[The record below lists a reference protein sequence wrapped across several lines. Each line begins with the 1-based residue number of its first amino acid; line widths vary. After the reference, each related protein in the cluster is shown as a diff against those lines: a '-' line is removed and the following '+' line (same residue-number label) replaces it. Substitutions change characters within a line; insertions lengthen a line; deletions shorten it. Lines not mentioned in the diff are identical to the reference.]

1 MAENSNSGNETR
13 IGKTEADR
21 PGAARSAGGK
31 AARRGGKKWLLL
43 VIVFIAA
50 LVVLFIVWRHMVG
63 RESTDDAQ
71 IDGHI
76 NPVAC
81 RVGGTVLA
89 VHVDDNQEVKA
100 GMLLVKVDPRDF
112 EIALERA
119 RAELAAAE
127 AAAAAART
135 QVPVISITTSSQTS
149 GAQASL
155 QSAEAGVAAAAKGV
169 DTARARLLATRARVQ
184 EAEAMH
190 TKALQDLERM
200 KQLVAK
206 DEISKQQYDAAVAAA
221 DASRAA
227 LAEAEAA
234 VQEAEKGVEAAEAR
248 LVQAR
253 TAVSQAQAGIQATRS
268 GPDQVAVMK
277 SNATSA
283 EARVLQARA
292 TLNRAQL
299 DLDYTNVL
307 APVSGIVSMKSVEQ
321 GQVVVR
327 DQPLMAI
334 VPLDDIWVTA
344 NFKEDQLNHMRV
356 GQRVTISVDAY
367 GSRKYQGRVESIA
380 AATGARFSLLPPE
393 NATGNYVK
401 VVQRIPVK
409 IVLDQGQD
417 REHVLRP
424 GMSVTPTVFTR

>member
-1 MAENSNSGNETR
+1 MAEYQNSENEARVGNSNS
-13 IGKTEADR
+13 DR
-21 PGAARSAGGK
+21 PAGRQSAGGG
-31 AARRGGKKWLLL
+31 AERRGRKKWLLL
-43 VIVFIAA
+43 VILGGAA
-50 LVVLFIVWRHMVG
+50 LVAFVLWQHMSG

-71 IDGHI
+71 VDGHI

-89 VHVDDNQEVKA
+89 VRVDDNQEVKA
-100 GMLLVKVDPRDF
+100 GTLLVEIDSRDYV
-112 EIALERA
+112 IALERA
-119 RAELAAAE
+119 KAELAAAE

-135 QVPVISITTSSQTS
+135 QVPVVSITTSSQTS

-155 QSAEAGVAAAAKGV
+155 ESAEAGVTAAAKGV
-169 DTARARLLATRARVQ
+169 DTARARLVTTRARVL
-184 EAEAMH
+184 EARAMH
-190 TKALQDLERM
+190 TKAEQDLERM

-206 DEISKQQYDAAVAAA
+206 EEISKQQYDAAVAAA
-221 DASRAA
+221 DGSRAA
-227 LAEAEAA
+227 LDGAEAA
-234 VQEAEKGVEAAEAR
+234 VQEAERGVETAEAH
-248 LVQAR
+248 LVQVR
-253 TAVSQAQAGIQATRS
+253 TAVSQAQAGIEATRA

-283 EARVLQARA
+283 EARVQQAA
-292 TLNRAQL
+292 AALDRAQL
-299 DLDYTNVL
+299 DLEYTKVL
-307 APVSGIVSMKSVEQ
+307 APVSGIVSMKKVEL

-334 VPLDDIWVTA
+334 VPLDDIWITA

-367 GSRKYQGRVESIA
+367 GGRKYQGRVESIA

-409 IVLDQGQD
+409 ILLDQGQD
-417 REHVLRP
+417 PQHLLRP
-424 GMSVTPTVFTR
+424 GMSVTPIVFTR

>member
-1 MAENSNSGNETR
+1 MADNSNSENETR
-13 IGKTEADR
+13 IGKLGGDR
-21 PGAARSAGGK
+21 PGGAGSGRGNE
-31 AARRGGKKWLLL
+31 ARRGGKKWFLL
-43 VIVFIAA
+43 VILPVAA
-50 LVVLFIVWRHMVG
+50 VVAFFLWQRTAG

-76 NPVAC
+76 NPVAS
-81 RVGGTVLA
+81 RVGGTVLE
-89 VHVDDNQEVKA
+89 VPVDDNQEVKT
-100 GMLLVKVDPRDF
+100 GTLLVKIDPRDY

-119 RAELAAAE
+119 KAELAAAE
-127 AAAAAART
+127 AAAMAART
-135 QVPVISITTSSQTS
+135 QVPVMSITTSSQTS

-155 QSAEAGVAAAAKGV
+155 QSAEAGVATASKGV
-169 DTARARLLATRARVQ
+169 DTAQARLVAMRARVQ
-184 EAEAMH
+184 EARAMH

-206 DEISKQQYDAAVAAA
+206 EEISRQQYDAAVAAA

-227 LAEAEAA
+227 LDGAEAA

-253 TAVSQAQAGIQATRS
+253 TAVPQAQAGIEAARS
-268 GPDQVAVMK
+268 GPSQVAVMR
-277 SNATSA
+277 SNAASA
-283 EARVLQARA
+283 EARVMQAKA
-292 TLNRAQL
+292 ALDRAQL
-299 DLDYTNVL
+299 DLEYTNVL
-307 APVSGIVSMKSVEQ
+307 APVSGIVSMKKVEP
-321 GQVVVR
+321 GQVVQR

-334 VPLDDIWVTA
+334 VPLDDVWVTA
-344 NFKEDQLNHMRV
+344 NFKEDQLNHMSV

-367 GSRKYQGRVESIA
+367 GGRKYQGRVESIA

-409 IVLDQGQD
+409 IVLDRGQD
-417 REHVLRP
+417 PEHLLRP
-424 GMSVTPTVFTR
+424 GMSVIPAVFTK

>member
-1 MAENSNSGNETR
+1 MS
-13 IGKTEADR
+13 
-21 PGAARSAGGK
+21 
-31 AARRGGKKWLLL
+31 
-43 VIVFIAA
+43 
-50 LVVLFIVWRHMVG
+50 G

-71 IDGHI
+71 VDGHI

-89 VHVDDNQEVKA
+89 VRVDDNQEVKA
-100 GMLLVKVDPRDF
+100 GTLLVEIDSRDYV
-112 EIALERA
+112 IALERA
-119 RAELAAAE
+119 KAELAAAE

-135 QVPVISITTSSQTS
+135 QVPVVSITTSSQTS

-155 QSAEAGVAAAAKGV
+155 ESAEAGVTAAAKGV
-169 DTARARLLATRARVQ
+169 DTARARLVTTRARVL
-184 EAEAMH
+184 EARAMH
-190 TKALQDLERM
+190 TKAEQDLERM

-206 DEISKQQYDAAVAAA
+206 EEISKQQYDAAVAAA
-221 DASRAA
+221 DGSRAA
-227 LAEAEAA
+227 LDGAEAA
-234 VQEAEKGVEAAEAR
+234 VQEAERGVETAEAH
-248 LVQAR
+248 LVQVR
-253 TAVSQAQAGIQATRS
+253 TAVSQAQAGIEATRA

-283 EARVLQARA
+283 EARVQQAA
-292 TLNRAQL
+292 AALDRAQL
-299 DLDYTNVL
+299 DLEYTKVL
-307 APVSGIVSMKSVEQ
+307 APVSGIVSMKKVEL

-334 VPLDDIWVTA
+334 VPLDDIWITA

-367 GSRKYQGRVESIA
+367 GGRKYQGRVESIA

-409 IVLDQGQD
+409 ILLDQGQD
-417 REHVLRP
+417 PQHLLRP
-424 GMSVTPTVFTR
+424 GMSVTPIVFTR

>member
-1 MAENSNSGNETR
+1 MAENSNSQNEAR
-13 IGKTEADR
+13 IGSPEAGR
-21 PGAARSAGGK
+21 SGGRKSPGDT
-31 AARRGGKKWLLL
+31 ARRGGKKWLLL
-43 VIVFIAA
+43 VI
-50 LVVLFIVWRHMVG
+50 LVLAVLVAFVIWKHLSG

-100 GMLLVKVDPRDF
+100 GTLLVKIDPKDF

-119 RAELAAAE
+119 KAELAAAE

-135 QVPVISITTSSQTS
+135 QVPVVSITTSSQTS

-169 DTARARLLATRARVQ
+169 DSARARLVATRARVV
-184 EAEAMH
+184 EARAVN

-200 KQLVAK
+200 KQLIVK
-206 DEISKQQYDAAVAAA
+206 EEISKQQYDAAVATA
-221 DASRAA
+221 DGSRASLDA
-227 LAEAEAA
+227 AEAA
-234 VQEAEKGVEAAEAR
+234 VQEAEKGVETAEAR
-248 LVQAR
+248 LVQAQ
-253 TAVSQAQAGIQATRS
+253 TAVSQAQAGIEATRA
-268 GPDQVAVMK
+268 GPDQVSVMK

-283 EARVLQARA
+283 EARVLQAKA
-292 TLNRAQL
+292 ALDRAQL
-299 DLDYTNVL
+299 DLEYTNVL
-307 APVSGIVSMKSVEQ
+307 APVTGFVSMKKVEP
-321 GQVVVR
+321 GQVVQR
-327 DQPLMAI
+327 DQPLMAV

-367 GSRKYQGRVESIA
+367 GDHKYQGRVQSIA

-409 IVLDQGQD
+409 IVFDRGQD
-417 REHVLRP
+417 PEHLLRP
-424 GMSVTPTVFTR
+424 GMSVVPTVFTR

>member
-1 MAENSNSGNETR
+1 MAENSSSENEGR
-13 IGKTEADR
+13 IGNPEAVR
-21 PGAARSAGGK
+21 PGDRQLATGVEK
-31 AARRGGKKWLLL
+31 RRGGKKWLLL
-43 VIVFIAA
+43 VILVMAVVVA
-50 LVVLFIVWRHMVG
+50 LVLWHHMSG

-89 VHVDDNQEVKA
+89 VYVDDNQDVKA
-100 GMLLVKVDPRDF
+100 GELLVKIDPRDF
-112 EIALERA
+112 EIASERA
-119 RAELAAAE
+119 KAELAAAE

-135 QVPVISITTSSQTS
+135 QVPVTSITTSSQTS

-155 QSAEAGVAAAAKGV
+155 QSAEAGVVAAAKGV
-169 DTARARLLATRARVQ
+169 DTARARLVAMRARVL
-184 EAEAMH
+184 EARAGS

-206 DEISKQQYDAAVAAA
+206 EEISKQQYDAAVAAA
-221 DASRAA
+221 DANRAA
-227 LAEAEAA
+227 LDGAEAA
-234 VQEAEKGVEAAEAR
+234 VQEAEEGVKAAEAR

-253 TAVSQAQAGIQATRS
+253 TVVSQAQAGIEATRS

-277 SNATSA
+277 SNAASA
-283 EARVLQARA
+283 EARVLQAGA
-292 TLNRAQL
+292 ALDRAQL
-299 DLDYTNVL
+299 DLEYTSVL
-307 APVSGIVSMKSVEQ
+307 APVTGVVSMKKVEP
-321 GQVVVR
+321 GQVVQR
-327 DQPLMAI
+327 DQPLMAV
-334 VPLDDIWVTA
+334 VPLEDIWVTA
-344 NFKEDQLNHMRV
+344 NFKEDQLNQMRV

-367 GSRKYQGRVESIA
+367 GGHTYLGRVQSIA

-409 IVLDQGQD
+409 IVLDLGQD
-417 REHVLRP
+417 PEHLLRP
-424 GMSVTPTVFTR
+424 GMSVIPTVFTR

>member
-1 MAENSNSGNETR
+1 MAENPNSGNEMG
-13 IGKTEADR
+13 IGKKEADR
-21 PGAARSAGGK
+21 SPGKESAGGN
-31 AARRGGKKWLLL
+31 AMRRGGKKWLLL
-43 VIVFIAA
+43 VA
-50 LVVLFIVWRHMVG
+50 LIMAGLVAFVVWRHLAG

-89 VHVDDNQEVKA
+89 VNVDDNQEVRA
-100 GMLLVKVDPRDF
+100 GTLLVKVDPRDY

-127 AAAAAART
+127 AAAMAART

-149 GAQASL
+149 GAQATL
-155 QSAEAGVAAAAKGV
+155 QSAEAGVAAAVKGV
-169 DTARARLLATRARVQ
+169 GSAQARLVATRARVQ
-184 EAEAMH
+184 EARAMH

-206 DEISKQQYDAAVAAA
+206 EEISRQQYDTAVAAA
-221 DASRAA
+221 DGSRAA
-227 LAEAEAA
+227 LDGAEAA

-253 TAVSQAQAGIQATRS
+253 TAISQAQAAIEATRA
-268 GPDQVAVMK
+268 GPDQIATMK
-277 SNATSA
+277 SNAASA
-283 EARVLQARA
+283 EARVLQAKA
-292 TLNRAQL
+292 ALDRAQL
-299 DLDYTNVL
+299 DLEYTKVL
-307 APVSGIVSMKSVEQ
+307 APVSGIVSMKKVEP

-344 NFKEDQLNHMRV
+344 NFKEDQLNHMGV

-367 GSRKYQGRVESIA
+367 GGRKYQGRVESIA

-417 REHVLRP
+417 AQHLLRP
-424 GMSVTPTVFTR
+424 GMSVIPIVYTK

>member
-1 MAENSNSGNETR
+1 MAENSNSGSETR
-13 IGKTEADR
+13 IGKVDADR
-21 PGAARSAGGK
+21 PGGARSARGEIV
-31 AARRGGKKWLLL
+31 RRGSKKWLLL
-43 VIVFIAA
+43 IILIMAGIVAFVIY
-50 LVVLFIVWRHMVG
+50 RHLAG

-76 NPVAC
+76 DPVAS

-100 GMLLVKVDPRDF
+100 GTLLVKIDPRDF

-119 RAELAAAE
+119 KAELAAAE
-127 AAAAAART
+127 AAAVAART

-155 QSAEAGVAAAAKGV
+155 QSAEAGVTTAARGV
-169 DTARARLLATRARVQ
+169 DAARARLATTRARVL
-184 EAEAMH
+184 EARAMH
-190 TKALQDLERM
+190 TKAQQDLERM
-200 KQLVAK
+200 KQLVVK
-206 DEISKQQYDAAVAAA
+206 EEISKQQYDAAVAAA

-227 LAEAEAA
+227 LDAAEAA
-234 VQEAEKGVEAAEAR
+234 VQEAEKGVETAEAH

-253 TAVSQAQAGIQATRS
+253 TAVSQAQAGIEATHA

-277 SNATSA
+277 SNAASA
-283 EARVLQARA
+283 EARMLQAKAALDRA
-292 TLNRAQL
+292 EL
-299 DLDYTNVL
+299 DLEYTNVR
-307 APVSGIVSMKSVEQ
+307 APVSGVVSMKKVEP
-321 GQVVVR
+321 GQVVQR

-344 NFKEDQLNHMRV
+344 NFKEDQMNHMRV

-367 GSRKYQGRVESIA
+367 GGHKYQGWVESIA

-409 IVLDQGQD
+409 ILLDRGQD
-417 REHVLRP
+417 PEHLLRP
-424 GMSVTPTVFTR
+424 GMSVVPTVFTK